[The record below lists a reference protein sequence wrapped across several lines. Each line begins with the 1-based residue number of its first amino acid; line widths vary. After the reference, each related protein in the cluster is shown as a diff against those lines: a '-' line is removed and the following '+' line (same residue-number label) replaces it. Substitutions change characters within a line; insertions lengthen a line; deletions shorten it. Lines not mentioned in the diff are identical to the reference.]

1 MNEALAIV
9 GDVHGDVLRLKAA
22 LLSLA
27 TLDRRIVLVG
37 DYVDRGPDSRGVLE
51 ALVRARITLGSK
63 LILLAGNHEGALVD
77 YLDTGDLP
85 RFAVV
90 GGMAT
95 IRSYVGTAA
104 PDVHAQFVAAVPDEH
119 QRLLR
124 DELMPF
130 YETETVLVSHTG
142 FDPADPMDRRS
153 SALVDAGHA
162 DLFRWVEDGGH
173 LPRPMVVCGH
183 YVQRTKHP
191 YESGGLVCLDTGCGT
206 IGGPLTALLF
216 PEQQFMSW

>member
-37 DYVDRGPDSRGVLE
+37 DYVDRGTDSRGVLE

-95 IRSYVGTAA
+95 IRSYVGPAA
-104 PDVHAQFVAAVPDEH
+104 
-119 QRLLR
+119 
-124 DELMPF
+124 
-130 YETETVLVSHTG
+130 
-142 FDPADPMDRRS
+142 
-153 SALVDAGHA
+153 
-162 DLFRWVEDGGH
+162 
-173 LPRPMVVCGH
+173 
-183 YVQRTKHP
+183 
-191 YESGGLVCLDTGCGT
+191 
-206 IGGPLTALLF
+206 
-216 PEQQFMSW
+216 